1 MVVSSAKYCS
11 FWSYEFFFPIIVF
24 FLWLLFSHFQY
35 ALHIKS
41 TNSNLYIDSQ
51 VTVWSHKLNSLSEI
65 SPALSFLGHFLG
77 FSGNVF
83 CLPCNTSSISV
94 NCLVKFWSTNSK
106 LFSKTTEFC
115 PFLDKIFGHFS
126 WIQSYLLLFRY
137 PLHFEAGKSPWN
149 TDCFIIFWIH
159 NFKPYWSYVNL
170 FPWSIL
176 MVRQGG

>member
-1 MVVSSAKYCS
+1 MKHPAHFLPVTLWYFEII
-11 FWSYEFFFPIIVF
+11 FWLKFWRRVFEHMKWLFQVLNIAVFGHMNFFFPIIVF
-24 FLWLLFSHFQY
+24 FLWRLLSHFQY

-41 TNSNLYIDSQ
+41 INSDLYIDSQ

-65 SPALSFLGHFLG
+65 SPVLSFLGHFLG

-106 LFSKTTEFC
+106 LFSKATEFC

-126 WIQSYLLLFRY
+126 
-137 PLHFEAGKSPWN
+137 
-149 TDCFIIFWIH
+149 
-159 NFKPYWSYVNL
+159 
-170 FPWSIL
+170 
-176 MVRQGG
+176 